1 MNLIDGQRENAGP
14 RPPALLL
21 AALLSVVAPGCGESN
36 PLSGVKFYPVKGKV
50 MLSDGKPLTS
60 GRVVFVA
67 TKSTI
72 TSTADIESDGAF
84 AFKGNSGVG
93 LPDGEYKIRFEAGSS
108 GSPVKGASARLKA
121 TAPFAMK
128 YLDEDSSKLTAM
140 VAPDESKNN
149 FEFTLETHDPAAQL
163 RGSAADRKARR

>member
-1 MNLIDGQRENAGP
+1 MNLIDGHSENVGP
-14 RPPALLL
+14 RPRVVLLTALL
-21 AALLSVVAPGCGESN
+21 AVVTAGCTESN
-36 PLSGVKFYPVKGKV
+36 PLSGLKLYPVKGKV

-72 TSTADIESDGAF
+72 TSTADIEGDGAF
-84 AFKGNSGVG
+84 AFKGNSGDG

-108 GSPVKGASARLKA
+108 GSRVKGASGGLKA

-128 YLDEDSSKLTAM
+128 YLDEDSSKLTAT

-149 FEFTLETHDPAAQL
+149 FVFTLETHDPAAEL
-163 RGSAADRKARR
+163 RGSAADRRAGR